1 MSRIRSTVTAVDR
14 RSFLAAAGAVGL
26 STGIGL
32 AVGTSGGS
40 GSASAAPAPAVPG
53 ARTPAATTPTTT
65 PGPTAPTGPSAGRT
79 TLHSLAA
86 PRDPSAT
93 FRRLGDGPGW
103 RRVVREQFA
112 SAKSGREDRRTV
124 LSSFVQLTDLHVTDV
139 QHPVRTEYVR
149 SQSPGAWRPH
159 EALSVA
165 GAVSLVEQIN
175 ALGTGPATGAPLA
188 FAMTTGDNTDN
199 NSLCELDWY
208 LTLMSGGLVTPNSG
222 DREAYEGVQNSGLR
236 MYWHPEDG
244 APDSDKRLGYP
255 RIDGFLEAALRPVR
269 SPGLTLPWYSTAGN
283 HDGLTSG
290 AYADRTGFLAEF
302 AVGDRK
308 LFDIPDPDAAT
319 LLARISQGETADGG
333 ALISLLRREKRRM
346 RTITADPRRAPFT
359 PLQYLSAHLNPA
371 NTGAGPVGHGY
382 TRDNLAGAS
391 LDYTFSMGE
400 NVTGISLDT
409 TDHGGHFTGSLG
421 TSQLDLLE
429 RTLKEHRDGYVV
441 LFTHHNSWTMGNK
454 RPDPAKPGE
463 ARHDGDEVVA
473 LLRRHRSAVAWIN
486 GHSHRNVVLP
496 HGSFWEISTASH
508 IEFPQLARVIEI
520 ADNKDGTLSLFTTLI
535 ESAAPRE
542 TDFTDLSQQG
552 LASLYRELALNAP
565 GSRQDLAGLKDARN
579 TELLLRR

>member
-1 MSRIRSTVTAVDR
+1 MSRIRSAVTAVDR
-14 RSFLAAAGAVGL
+14 RSFLAVAGAVGL
-26 STGIGL
+26 SAGIGA
-32 AVGTSGGS
+32 AVGANGGS
-40 GSASAAPAPAVPG
+40 GSASAAPAPTAP
-53 ARTPAATTPTTT
+53 RTTGPSTPTPT
-65 PGPTAPTGPSAGRT
+65 PTPTPTGPSADRT

-86 PRDPSAT
+86 PRGGGAA
-93 FRRLGDGPGW
+93 FRRIGDGPGW

-112 SAKSGREDRRTV
+112 SAKSGRESRRTV

-149 SQSPGAWRPH
+149 SQSAGSWRPH
-159 EALSVA
+159 EALSVP
-165 GAVSLVEQIN
+165 GAVSLIEQVN
-175 ALGTGPATGAPLA
+175 ALGTGPATGAPLT

-222 DREAYEGVQNSGLR
+222 DPEAYEGMQNSGLR
-236 MYWHPEDG
+236 MYWHPED
-244 APDSDKRLGYP
+244 ATPDADKRLGYP
-255 RIDGFLEAALRPVR
+255 RIEGFLEAALRPVR
-269 SPGLTLPWYSTAGN
+269 SPGLALPWYSTVGN
-283 HDGLTSG
+283 HDSLASG

-302 AVGDRK
+302 AVGGAK
-308 LFDIPDPDAAT
+308 LYDLPDQDAAA
-319 LLARISQGETADGG
+319 LLAQISQGDTANGG
-333 ALISLLRREKRRM
+333 PLISLLRREKRRM
-346 RTITADPRRAPFT
+346 RTITPDPRRAPFT
-359 PLQYLSAHLNPA
+359 PLQYLTAHLDSAH
-371 NTGAGPVGHGY
+371 TGAGPVGHGY
-382 TRDNLAGAS
+382 TRANLASAS

-400 NVTGISLDT
+400 NVTGVSLDT
-409 TDHGGHFTGSLG
+409 TDHGGHFTGSVG
-421 TSQLDLLE
+421 TGQLDWLE
-429 RTLKEHRDGYVV
+429 RILKEHRDGYVV

-454 RPDPAKPGE
+454 RPDPARPGE
-463 ARHDGDEVVA
+463 ARHDGNELVA

-508 IEFPQLARVIEI
+508 IDFPQQARVIEI

-542 TDFTDLSQQG
+542 TDFTDLSQSG

-565 GSRQDLAGLKDARN
+565 GSRQDLAGLSDARN

>member
-1 MSRIRSTVTAVDR
+1 MSRIRSAVTAVDR

-26 STGIGL
+26 SAGIGV
-32 AVGTSGGS
+32 AVGSGGGP
-40 GSASAAPAPAVPG
+40 GSASAAPAPTAPG
-53 ARTPAATTPTTT
+53 PATTATPTPT
-65 PGPTAPTGPSAGRT
+65 PTPTGPSAGLT
-79 TLHSLAA
+79 TLESLAT
-86 PRDPSAT
+86 PRAGNAA

-149 SQSPGAWRPH
+149 SESSGAWRPH

-165 GAVSLVEQIN
+165 GGVSLIERIN

-222 DREAYEGVQNSGLR
+222 DPQAYEGVQNSGMR

-244 APDSDKRLGYP
+244 APDADKRLGYP
-255 RIDGFLEAALRPVR
+255 RIEGFLEAALRPVR
-269 SPGLTLPWYSTAGN
+269 SPGLTLPWYSTVGN
-283 HDGLTSG
+283 HDSLASG
-290 AYADRTGFLAEF
+290 AYSDRTGFLAEF
-302 AVGDRK
+302 AVGTRK
-308 LFDIPDPDAAT
+308 LYDIPDPDAVA
-319 LLARISQGETADGG
+319 LLARISGGETADGG

-346 RTITADPRRAPFT
+346 RTVTADPRRAPFT
-359 PLQYLSAHLNPA
+359 PLQYLTAHLDSAH
-371 NTGAGPVGHGY
+371 TGAGPVGHGY
-382 TRDNLAGAS
+382 TKDNLAQAT
-391 LDYTFSMGE
+391 LDYTFPMGE
-400 NVTGISLDT
+400 NVTGVSLDT
-409 TDHGGHFTGSLG
+409 TDHGGHFTGSVG
-421 TSQLDLLE
+421 TGQLRWLE
-429 RTLKEHRDGYVV
+429 RILKEHRDGYVV

-454 RPDPAKPGE
+454 RPDPARPGE
-463 ARHDGDEVVA
+463 ARHDGNEVVA
-473 LLRRHRSAVAWIN
+473 LLRKHRSAVAWIN

-508 IEFPQLARVIEI
+508 IDFPQLARVVEI

-542 TDFTDLSQQG
+542 TDFTDLSQSG

-579 TELLLRR
+579 TELLLRRR

>member
-1 MSRIRSTVTAVDR
+1 MSRIRSAVTAVDR

-26 STGIGL
+26 SAGIGV
-32 AVGTSGGS
+32 AVGSGGGP
-40 GSASAAPAPAVPG
+40 GSASAAPAPTASGP
-53 ARTPAATTPTTT
+53 ATTTAPTPT
-65 PGPTAPTGPSAGRT
+65 PTPTGPSAGLT
-79 TLHSLAA
+79 TLESLAT
-86 PRDPSAT
+86 PRAGNAT

-149 SQSPGAWRPH
+149 SESSGAWRPH

-165 GAVSLVEQIN
+165 GGVSLIERIN

-222 DREAYEGVQNSGLR
+222 DPQAYEGVQNSGMR

-244 APDSDKRLGYP
+244 APDADKRLGYP
-255 RIDGFLEAALRPVR
+255 RIEGFLEAALRPVR
-269 SPGLTLPWYSTAGN
+269 SPGLALPWYSTVGN
-283 HDGLTSG
+283 HDSLASG
-290 AYADRTGFLAEF
+290 AYSDRTGFLAEF
-302 AVGDRK
+302 AVGTRK
-308 LFDIPDPDAAT
+308 LYDIPDPDALA
-319 LLARISQGETADGG
+319 LLARISGGETADGG

-346 RTITADPRRAPFT
+346 RTVTADPRRAPFT
-359 PLQYLSAHLNPA
+359 PLQYLTAHLDSAH
-371 NTGAGPVGHGY
+371 TGAGPVGHGY
-382 TRDNLAGAS
+382 TKDNLAQAT
-391 LDYTFSMGE
+391 LDYTFPMGE
-400 NVTGISLDT
+400 NVTGVSLDT
-409 TDHGGHFTGSLG
+409 TDHGGHFTGSVG
-421 TSQLDLLE
+421 TGQLRWLE
-429 RTLKEHRDGYVV
+429 RILKEHRDGYVV

-454 RPDPAKPGE
+454 RPDPARPGE
-463 ARHDGDEVVA
+463 ARHDGNEVVA
-473 LLRRHRSAVAWIN
+473 LLRKHRSAVAWIN

-508 IEFPQLARVIEI
+508 IDFPQLARVVEI

-542 TDFTDLSQQG
+542 TDFTDLSQSG

>member
-1 MSRIRSTVTAVDR
+1 MSRIRSAVTAVDR
-14 RSFLAAAGAVGL
+14 RSFLAVAGAVGL
-26 STGIGL
+26 SAGIGA
-32 AVGTSGGS
+32 AVGTAGGS
-40 GSASAAPAPAVPG
+40 GSASAAPAPTAPG
-53 ARTPAATTPTTT
+53 TAGPTTPAATPTPT
-65 PGPTAPTGPSAGRT
+65 PTGPSADRT
-79 TLHSLAA
+79 TLHSLAS
-86 PRDPSAT
+86 PRDRSAT
-93 FRRLGDGPGW
+93 FRRIGDGPGW

-149 SQSPGAWRPH
+149 SESPGAWRPH
-159 EALSVA
+159 EALSVP
-165 GAVSLVEQIN
+165 GAVSLIEQVN

-222 DREAYEGVQNSGLR
+222 DPQAYEGVQNSGLR
-236 MYWHPEDG
+236 MYWHPEDS

-269 SPGLTLPWYSTAGN
+269 SPGLALPWYSTVGN
-283 HDGLTSG
+283 HDSLASG

-302 AVGDRK
+302 AVGTRK
-308 LFDIPDPDAAT
+308 LYDLPDPDAAI
-319 LLARISQGETADGG
+319 LLAQISQGDTADGG
-333 ALISLLRREKRRM
+333 PLISLLRREKRRM

-359 PLQYLSAHLNPA
+359 PLQYLTAHLDSAH
-371 NTGAGPVGHGY
+371 TGAGPVGHGY
-382 TRDNLAGAS
+382 TKANLASAT

-400 NVTGISLDT
+400 NVTGVSLDT
-409 TDHGGHFTGSLG
+409 TDHGGHFTGSVG
-421 TSQLDLLE
+421 TGQLDWLE
-429 RTLKEHRDGYVV
+429 RILKEHGDGYVV

-454 RPDPAKPGE
+454 RPDPARPGE
-463 ARHDGDEVVA
+463 ARHNGDEVVA

-508 IEFPQLARVIEI
+508 IDFPQQARVIEI

-542 TDFTDLSQQG
+542 TDFTDLSQSG

-565 GSRQDLAGLKDARN
+565 GSRQDLAGLSDARN

>member
-1 MSRIRSTVTAVDR
+1 MSRIRSAVTAVDR

-26 STGIGL
+26 SAGIGV
-32 AVGTSGGS
+32 AVGSGGGP
-40 GSASAAPAPAVPG
+40 GSASAAPAPTAPG
-53 ARTPAATTPTTT
+53 PATTAAPTPT
-65 PGPTAPTGPSAGRT
+65 PTPTGPSAGLT
-79 TLHSLAA
+79 TLESLAT
-86 PRDPSAT
+86 PRAGNAT

-149 SQSPGAWRPH
+149 SESSGAWRPH

-165 GAVSLVEQIN
+165 GGVSLIERIN

-222 DREAYEGVQNSGLR
+222 DPLAYEGVQNSGTR

-244 APDSDKRLGYP
+244 APDADKRLGYP
-255 RIDGFLEAALRPVR
+255 RIEGFLEAALRPVR
-269 SPGLTLPWYSTAGN
+269 SPGLALPWYSTVGN
-283 HDGLTSG
+283 HDSLASG
-290 AYADRTGFLAEF
+290 AYSDRTGFLAEF
-302 AVGDRK
+302 AVGTRK
-308 LFDIPDPDAAT
+308 LYDIPDPDAVA
-319 LLARISQGETADGG
+319 LLARISGGETADGG

-346 RTITADPRRAPFT
+346 RTVTADPRRAPFT
-359 PLQYLSAHLNPA
+359 PSQYLTAHLDSAH
-371 NTGAGPVGHGY
+371 TGAGPVGHGY
-382 TRDNLAGAS
+382 TKDNLAQAT
-391 LDYTFSMGE
+391 LDYTFPMGE
-400 NVTGISLDT
+400 NVTGVSLDT
-409 TDHGGHFTGSLG
+409 TDHGGHFTGSVG
-421 TSQLDLLE
+421 TGQLRWLE
-429 RTLKEHRDGYVV
+429 RILKEHRDGYVV

-454 RPDPAKPGE
+454 RPDPARPGE
-463 ARHDGDEVVA
+463 ARHDGNEVVA
-473 LLRRHRSAVAWIN
+473 LLREHRSAVAWIN

-508 IEFPQLARVIEI
+508 IDFPQLARVVEI

-542 TDFTDLSQQG
+542 TDFTDLSQSG

-579 TELLLRR
+579 TELLLRRR

>member
-1 MSRIRSTVTAVDR
+1 MSRIRSAVTAVDR

-26 STGIGL
+26 SAGIGV
-32 AVGTSGGS
+32 AVGSGGGS
-40 GSASAAPAPAVPG
+40 GSASAAPAPTAP
-53 ARTPAATTPTTT
+53 TTPTT
-65 PGPTAPTGPSAGRT
+65 GPTPTPSPTPTGPSAGLT
-79 TLHSLAA
+79 TLHSLAT
-86 PRDPSAT
+86 PRAGSGT
-93 FRRLGDGPGW
+93 FKRLGDGPGW

-149 SQSPGAWRPH
+149 SESSGAWRPH

-165 GAVSLVEQIN
+165 GGVSLIEQIN

-208 LTLMSGGLVTPNSG
+208 LTLMSGGLVAPNSG
-222 DREAYEGVQNSGLR
+222 DPQAYEGVQNSGLR

-244 APDSDKRLGYP
+244 APDADKRVGYP
-255 RIDGFLEAALRPVR
+255 RIEGFLEAALRPVR
-269 SPGLTLPWYSTAGN
+269 SPGLALPWYSTVGN
-283 HDGLTSG
+283 HDSLASG

-302 AVGDRK
+302 AVGTRK
-308 LFDIPDPDAAT
+308 LYDIPDPDAVA
-319 LLARISQGETADGG
+319 LLARISGGETADGG

-346 RTITADPRRAPFT
+346 RTVTADPRRAPFT
-359 PLQYLSAHLNPA
+359 PLQYLTAHLDSAH
-371 NTGAGPVGHGY
+371 TGAGPVGHGY
-382 TRDNLAGAS
+382 TKDNLADAS

-400 NVTGISLDT
+400 NVIGVSLDT
-409 TDHGGHFTGSLG
+409 TDHGGHFTGSVG
-421 TSQLDLLE
+421 TGQLRWLE
-429 RTLKEHRDGYVV
+429 RILKEHRDGYVV

-454 RPDPAKPGE
+454 RPDPARPGE
-463 ARHDGDEVVA
+463 ARHDGNEVVA
-473 LLRRHRSAVAWIN
+473 LLRKHRSAVAWIN

-508 IEFPQLARVIEI
+508 IDFPQLARVIEI

-542 TDFTDLSQQG
+542 TDFTDLSQSG

>member
-1 MSRIRSTVTAVDR
+1 MSRIRSAVTAVDR
-14 RSFLAAAGAVGL
+14 RSFLAVAGAVGL
-26 STGIGL
+26 SAGIGV
-32 AVGTSGGS
+32 AVGANGGS
-40 GSASAAPAPAVPG
+40 GTASAAPAPTAPG
-53 ARTPAATTPTTT
+53 TPAAAGPTPTPT
-65 PGPTAPTGPSAGRT
+65 PTPTGPSADRT
-79 TLHSLAA
+79 TLHSLAT
-86 PRDPSAT
+86 PRKGNTA

-149 SQSPGAWRPH
+149 SESSGAWRPH
-159 EALSVA
+159 EALSVV
-165 GAVSLVEQIN
+165 GSVSLIERIN

-222 DREAYEGVQNSGLR
+222 DPGAYEGVQNSGVR

-244 APDSDKRLGYP
+244 APDADKGLGYP

-269 SPGLTLPWYSTAGN
+269 SPGLALPWYSTVGN
-283 HDGLTSG
+283 HDSLASG

-302 AVGDRK
+302 AVGSRK
-308 LFDIPDPDAAT
+308 LYDIPNQDAAV
-319 LLARISQGETADGG
+319 LLERISRGETAHGG
-333 ALISLLRREKRRM
+333 ALIALLRHEKRRM

-359 PLQYLSAHLNPA
+359 PLQYLTAHLDSAH
-371 NTGAGPVGHGY
+371 TGAGPVGHGY
-382 TRDNLAGAS
+382 TRDNLAEAS
-391 LDYTFSMGE
+391 LDYSFSMGE
-400 NVTGISLDT
+400 NVTGVSLDT
-409 TDHGGHFTGSLG
+409 TDHGGHFTGSVG
-421 TSQLDLLE
+421 TGQLRWLE
-429 RTLKEHRDGYVV
+429 RVLKENRDGYVV

-454 RPDPAKPGE
+454 QPDPARPGE
-463 ARHDGDEVVA
+463 DRHDGDEVVA
-473 LLRRHRSAVAWIN
+473 LLRRHRCAVAWIN

-508 IEFPQLARVIEI
+508 IDFPQLARVIEI

-542 TDFTDLSQQG
+542 TDFTDLSQSG

-565 GSRQDLAGLKDARN
+565 GSRQDLAGLEDARN

>member
-1 MSRIRSTVTAVDR
+1 MSRIRSAVTAVDR

-26 STGIGL
+26 SAGIGV
-32 AVGTSGGS
+32 AVGSGGGP
-40 GSASAAPAPAVPG
+40 GSASAAPAPTAPG
-53 ARTPAATTPTTT
+53 PATTATPTPT
-65 PGPTAPTGPSAGRT
+65 PTPTGPSAGLT
-79 TLHSLAA
+79 TLESLAT
-86 PRDPSAT
+86 PRAGNAT

-149 SQSPGAWRPH
+149 SESSGAWRPH

-165 GAVSLVEQIN
+165 GGVSLIERIN
-175 ALGTGPATGAPLA
+175 ALGTGPATGAPLT

-222 DREAYEGVQNSGLR
+222 DPQAYEGVQNSGMR

-244 APDSDKRLGYP
+244 APDADKRLGYP
-255 RIDGFLEAALRPVR
+255 RIEGFLEAALRPVR
-269 SPGLTLPWYSTAGN
+269 SPGLTLPWYSTVGN
-283 HDGLTSG
+283 HDSLASG
-290 AYADRTGFLAEF
+290 AYSDRTGFLAEF
-302 AVGDRK
+302 AVGTRK
-308 LFDIPDPDAAT
+308 LYDIPDPDAVA
-319 LLARISQGETADGG
+319 LLARISGGETADGG

-346 RTITADPRRAPFT
+346 RTVTADPRRAPFT
-359 PLQYLSAHLNPA
+359 PLQYLTAHLDSAH
-371 NTGAGPVGHGY
+371 TGAGPVGHGY
-382 TRDNLAGAS
+382 TKDNLAQAT
-391 LDYTFSMGE
+391 LDYTFPMGE
-400 NVTGISLDT
+400 NVTGVSLDT
-409 TDHGGHFTGSLG
+409 TDHGGHFTGSVG
-421 TSQLDLLE
+421 TGQLRWLE
-429 RTLKEHRDGYVV
+429 RILKEHRDGYVV

-454 RPDPAKPGE
+454 RPDPARPGE
-463 ARHDGDEVVA
+463 ARHDGNEVVA
-473 LLRRHRSAVAWIN
+473 LLRKHRSAVAWIN

-508 IEFPQLARVIEI
+508 IDFPQLARVVEI

-542 TDFTDLSQQG
+542 TDFTDLSQSG

>member
-1 MSRIRSTVTAVDR
+1 MSRIRSAVTAVDR

-26 STGIGL
+26 SAGIGV
-32 AVGTSGGS
+32 AAGSGGGS
-40 GSASAAPAPAVPG
+40 GSASAAPAPTAP
-53 ARTPAATTPTTT
+53 TPTST
-65 PGPTAPTGPSAGRT
+65 PTPTPTPTGPSAGLT
-79 TLHSLAA
+79 TLHSLAT
-86 PRDPSAT
+86 PRAGSAT

-103 RRVVREQFA
+103 RRVVRQQFA

-149 SQSPGAWRPH
+149 SESSGAWRPH

-165 GAVSLVEQIN
+165 GGVSLIERIN

-222 DREAYEGVQNSGLR
+222 DPQAYEGVQNSGSR

-244 APDSDKRLGYP
+244 APDADKRLGYP
-255 RIDGFLEAALRPVR
+255 RIEGFLEAALRPVR
-269 SPGLTLPWYSTAGN
+269 SPGLALPWYSTVGN
-283 HDGLTSG
+283 HDSLASG

-302 AVGDRK
+302 AVGNRK
-308 LFDIPDPDAAT
+308 LYDIPDPDAVA
-319 LLARISQGETADGG
+319 LLARISGGETADGG

-346 RTITADPRRAPFT
+346 RTVTADPRRAPFT
-359 PLQYLSAHLNPA
+359 PLQYLTAHLDSAH
-371 NTGAGPVGHGY
+371 TGAGPVGHGY
-382 TRDNLAGAS
+382 TKANLAEAT

-400 NVTGISLDT
+400 NVIGVSLDT
-409 TDHGGHFTGSLG
+409 TDHGGHFTGSVG
-421 TSQLDLLE
+421 TGQLRWLE
-429 RTLKEHRDGYVV
+429 RILKEHRDGYVV

-454 RPDPAKPGE
+454 RPDPARPGE
-463 ARHDGDEVVA
+463 ARHDGNEVVA
-473 LLRRHRSAVAWIN
+473 LLREHRSAVAWIN

-508 IEFPQLARVIEI
+508 IDFPQLARVVEI

-542 TDFTDLSQQG
+542 TDFTDLSQSG

-579 TELLLRR
+579 TELLLRRR

>member
-1 MSRIRSTVTAVDR
+1 MSRIRSAVTAVDR
-14 RSFLAAAGAVGL
+14 RSFLAVAGAVGL
-26 STGIGL
+26 SAGIGA
-32 AVGTSGGS
+32 AVGATGGS
-40 GSASAAPAPAVPG
+40 GSASAAPAPTGPG
-53 ARTPAATTPTTT
+53 TTGPATPTAT
-65 PGPTAPTGPSAGRT
+65 PTPTPTGPSADRT

-86 PRDPSAT
+86 PRDRSAA
-93 FRRLGDGPGW
+93 FRRIGDGPGW

-112 SAKSGREDRRTV
+112 SAKSGREDRRKV

-149 SQSPGAWRPH
+149 SESPGAWRPH

-165 GAVSLVEQIN
+165 GAVSLIEQVN

-222 DREAYEGVQNSGLR
+222 DPGAYEGVQNSGLR

-269 SPGLTLPWYSTAGN
+269 SPGLALPWYSTVGN
-283 HDGLTSG
+283 HDSLASG

-302 AVGDRK
+302 AVGTRK
-308 LFDIPDPDAAT
+308 LYDLPDQDAAA
-319 LLARISQGETADGG
+319 LLAQISQGDTANGG
-333 ALISLLRREKRRM
+333 PLISLLRREKRRM

-359 PLQYLSAHLNPA
+359 PLQYLTAHLDSAH
-371 NTGAGPVGHGY
+371 TGAGPVGHGY
-382 TRDNLAGAS
+382 TKANLASAS
-391 LDYTFSMGE
+391 LDYTFSMGA
-400 NVTGISLDT
+400 NVTGVSLDT
-409 TDHGGHFTGSLG
+409 TDHGGHFTGSVG
-421 TSQLDLLE
+421 TGQLNWLE
-429 RTLKEHRDGYVV
+429 GILKEHSDGYVV
-441 LFTHHNSWTMGNK
+441 LFTHHNSWTMGNR
-454 RPDPAKPGE
+454 RPDPARPGE
-463 ARHDGDEVVA
+463 ARHGGDEVVA

-508 IEFPQLARVIEI
+508 IDFPQQARVVEI
-520 ADNKDGTLSLFTTLI
+520 ADNRDGTLSLFTTLI

-542 TDFTDLSQQG
+542 TDFTDLSQSG
-552 LASLYRELALNAP
+552 LASLYRELALNAQ
-565 GSRQDLAGLKDARN
+565 GSRQDLAGLSDARN

>member
-26 STGIGL
+26 SAGIGV
-32 AVGTSGGS
+32 AVGSGGGS
-40 GSASAAPAPAVPG
+40 GSASAAPAPTAP
-53 ARTPAATTPTTT
+53 TPKTTPTTT
-65 PGPTAPTGPSAGRT
+65 PTPTPTPTPTGPSAGLT
-79 TLHSLAA
+79 TLHSLAT
-86 PRDPSAT
+86 PREGSAT

-149 SQSPGAWRPH
+149 SESSGAWRPH

-165 GAVSLVEQIN
+165 GGVSLIERIN

-222 DREAYEGVQNSGLR
+222 DPQAYEGVQNSGLR

-244 APDSDKRLGYP
+244 APDADKRLGYP
-255 RIDGFLEAALRPVR
+255 RIEGFLEAALRPVR
-269 SPGLTLPWYSTAGN
+269 SPGLALPWYSTVGN
-283 HDGLTSG
+283 HDSLASG

-302 AVGDRK
+302 AVGARK
-308 LFDIPDPDAAT
+308 LYDIPDPDAVA
-319 LLARISQGETADGG
+319 LLARISGGDTADGS
-333 ALISLLRREKRRM
+333 ALISLLRREKRHM
-346 RTITADPRRAPFT
+346 RTVTADPRRAPFT
-359 PLQYLSAHLNPA
+359 PSQYLTAHLDSAH
-371 NTGAGPVGHGY
+371 TGAGPVGHGY
-382 TRDNLAGAS
+382 TKANLAEAT
-391 LDYTFSMGE
+391 LDYTFPMGE
-400 NVTGISLDT
+400 NVTGVSLDT
-409 TDHGGHFTGSLG
+409 TDHGGHFTGSVG
-421 TSQLDLLE
+421 TGQLRWLE
-429 RTLKEHRDGYVV
+429 RILKEHRDGYVV

-454 RPDPAKPGE
+454 RPDPARPGE
-463 ARHDGDEVVA
+463 ARHDGNEVVA
-473 LLRRHRSAVAWIN
+473 LLREHRSAVAWIN

-508 IEFPQLARVIEI
+508 IDFPQLARVVEI

-542 TDFTDLSQQG
+542 TDFTDLSQSG

-579 TELLLRR
+579 TELLLRRR

>member
-1 MSRIRSTVTAVDR
+1 MSRIRSAVTAVDR

-26 STGIGL
+26 SAGIGV
-32 AVGTSGGS
+32 AVGSGGGP
-40 GSASAAPAPAVPG
+40 GSASAAPAPTAPG
-53 ARTPAATTPTTT
+53 PATTAAPTPT
-65 PGPTAPTGPSAGRT
+65 PTPTGPSAGLT
-79 TLHSLAA
+79 TLESLAT
-86 PRDPSAT
+86 PRAGNAT

-149 SQSPGAWRPH
+149 SESSGAWRPH

-165 GAVSLVEQIN
+165 GGVSLIERIN

-222 DREAYEGVQNSGLR
+222 DPQAYEGVQNSGMR

-244 APDSDKRLGYP
+244 APDADKRLGYP
-255 RIDGFLEAALRPVR
+255 RIEGFLEAALRPVR
-269 SPGLTLPWYSTAGN
+269 SPGLALPWYSTVGN
-283 HDGLTSG
+283 HDSLASG
-290 AYADRTGFLAEF
+290 AYSDRTGFLAEF
-302 AVGDRK
+302 AVGTRK
-308 LFDIPDPDAAT
+308 LYDIPDPDAVA
-319 LLARISQGETADGG
+319 LLARISGGETADGG

-346 RTITADPRRAPFT
+346 RTVTADPRRAPFT
-359 PLQYLSAHLNPA
+359 PLQYLTAHLDSAH
-371 NTGAGPVGHGY
+371 TGAGPVGHGY
-382 TRDNLAGAS
+382 TKDNLDQAT
-391 LDYTFSMGE
+391 LDYTFPMGE
-400 NVTGISLDT
+400 NVTGVSLDT
-409 TDHGGHFTGSLG
+409 TDHGGHFTGSVG
-421 TSQLDLLE
+421 TGQLRWLE
-429 RTLKEHRDGYVV
+429 RILKENRDGYVV

-454 RPDPAKPGE
+454 RPDPARPGE
-463 ARHDGDEVVA
+463 ARHDGNEVVA
-473 LLRRHRSAVAWIN
+473 LLRKHRSAVAWIN

-508 IEFPQLARVIEI
+508 IDFPQLARVVEI

-542 TDFTDLSQQG
+542 TDFTDLSQSG

>member
-1 MSRIRSTVTAVDR
+1 MSRIRSAVTAVDR

-26 STGIGL
+26 SAGIGV
-32 AVGTSGGS
+32 AVGSGGGP
-40 GSASAAPAPAVPG
+40 GSASAAPAPTAPG
-53 ARTPAATTPTTT
+53 PATTATPTPT
-65 PGPTAPTGPSAGRT
+65 PTPTGPSAGLT
-79 TLHSLAA
+79 TLESLAT
-86 PRDPSAT
+86 PRAGNAA

-149 SQSPGAWRPH
+149 SESSGAWRPH

-165 GAVSLVEQIN
+165 GGVSLIERIN

-222 DREAYEGVQNSGLR
+222 DPQAYEGVQNSGMR

-244 APDSDKRLGYP
+244 APDADKRLGYP
-255 RIDGFLEAALRPVR
+255 RIEGFLEAALRPVR
-269 SPGLTLPWYSTAGN
+269 SPGLTLPWYSTVGN
-283 HDGLTSG
+283 HDSLASG
-290 AYADRTGFLAEF
+290 AYSDRTGFLAEF
-302 AVGDRK
+302 AVGTRK
-308 LFDIPDPDAAT
+308 LYDIPDPDAVA
-319 LLARISQGETADGG
+319 LLARISGGETADGG

-346 RTITADPRRAPFT
+346 RTVTADPRRAPFT
-359 PLQYLSAHLNPA
+359 PLQYLTAHLDSAH
-371 NTGAGPVGHGY
+371 TGAGPVGHGY
-382 TRDNLAGAS
+382 TKDNLAQAT
-391 LDYTFSMGE
+391 LDYTFPMGE
-400 NVTGISLDT
+400 NVTGVSLDT
-409 TDHGGHFTGSLG
+409 TDHGGHFTGSVG
-421 TSQLDLLE
+421 TGQLRWLE
-429 RTLKEHRDGYVV
+429 RILKEHRDGYVV

-454 RPDPAKPGE
+454 RPDPARPGE
-463 ARHDGDEVVA
+463 ARHDGNEVVA
-473 LLRRHRSAVAWIN
+473 LLRKHRSAVAWIN

-508 IEFPQLARVIEI
+508 IDFPQLARVVEI

-542 TDFTDLSQQG
+542 TDFTDLSQSG

>member
-1 MSRIRSTVTAVDR
+1 MSRIRSAVTAVDR

-26 STGIGL
+26 SAGIGV
-32 AVGTSGGS
+32 AVGSGGGP
-40 GSASAAPAPAVPG
+40 GSASAAPAPTAPG
-53 ARTPAATTPTTT
+53 PATTATPTPT
-65 PGPTAPTGPSAGRT
+65 PTPTGPSAGLT
-79 TLHSLAA
+79 TLESLAT
-86 PRDPSAT
+86 PRAGNAT

-149 SQSPGAWRPH
+149 SESSGAWRPH

-165 GAVSLVEQIN
+165 GGVSLIERIN
-175 ALGTGPATGAPLA
+175 ALGTGPATGAPLT

-222 DREAYEGVQNSGLR
+222 DPQAYEGVQNSGMR

-244 APDSDKRLGYP
+244 ATDADKRLGYP
-255 RIDGFLEAALRPVR
+255 RIEGFLEAALRPVR
-269 SPGLTLPWYSTAGN
+269 SPGLALPWYSTVGN
-283 HDGLTSG
+283 HDSLASG
-290 AYADRTGFLAEF
+290 AYSDRTGFLAEF
-302 AVGDRK
+302 AVGTRK
-308 LFDIPDPDAAT
+308 LYDVPDPDAVA
-319 LLARISQGETADGG
+319 LLARISGGETADGG

-346 RTITADPRRAPFT
+346 RTVTADPRRAPFT
-359 PLQYLSAHLNPA
+359 PLQYLTAHLDSAH
-371 NTGAGPVGHGY
+371 TGAGPVGHGY
-382 TRDNLAGAS
+382 TKDNLAQAT
-391 LDYTFSMGE
+391 LDYTFPMGE
-400 NVTGISLDT
+400 NVTGVSLDT
-409 TDHGGHFTGSLG
+409 TDHGGHFTGSVG
-421 TSQLDLLE
+421 TGQLRWLE
-429 RTLKEHRDGYVV
+429 RILKEHRDGYVV

-454 RPDPAKPGE
+454 RPDPARPGE
-463 ARHDGDEVVA
+463 ARHDGNEVVA
-473 LLRRHRSAVAWIN
+473 LLRKHRSAVAWIN

-508 IEFPQLARVIEI
+508 IDFPQLARVVEI

-535 ESAAPRE
+535 ESGAPHE
-542 TDFTDLSQQG
+542 TDFTDLSQSG

>member
-1 MSRIRSTVTAVDR
+1 MSRIRSAVTAVDR

-26 STGIGL
+26 SAGIGV
-32 AVGTSGGS
+32 AVGSGGGP
-40 GSASAAPAPAVPG
+40 GSASAAPAPTAPG
-53 ARTPAATTPTTT
+53 PATTAAPT
-65 PGPTAPTGPSAGRT
+65 PTSTPTGPSAGLT
-79 TLHSLAA
+79 TLESLAT
-86 PRDPSAT
+86 PRAGNAA

-149 SQSPGAWRPH
+149 SESSGAWRPH

-165 GAVSLVEQIN
+165 GGVSLIERIN

-222 DREAYEGVQNSGLR
+222 DPQAYEGVQNSGTR

-244 APDSDKRLGYP
+244 APDADKRLGYP
-255 RIDGFLEAALRPVR
+255 RIEGFLEAALRPVR
-269 SPGLTLPWYSTAGN
+269 SPGLALPWYSTVGN
-283 HDGLTSG
+283 HDSLASG
-290 AYADRTGFLAEF
+290 AYSDRTGFLAEF
-302 AVGDRK
+302 AVGTRK
-308 LFDIPDPDAAT
+308 LYDIPDPDAVA
-319 LLARISQGETADGG
+319 LLARISGGETADGG

-346 RTITADPRRAPFT
+346 RTVTADPRRAPFT
-359 PLQYLSAHLNPA
+359 PSQYLTAHLDSAH
-371 NTGAGPVGHGY
+371 TGAGPVGHGY
-382 TRDNLAGAS
+382 TKDNLAQAT
-391 LDYTFSMGE
+391 LDYTFPMGE
-400 NVTGISLDT
+400 NVTGVSLDT
-409 TDHGGHFTGSLG
+409 TDHGGHFTGSVG
-421 TSQLDLLE
+421 TGQLRWLE
-429 RTLKEHRDGYVV
+429 RILKEHRDGYVV

-454 RPDPAKPGE
+454 RPDPARPGE
-463 ARHDGDEVVA
+463 ARHDGNEVVA
-473 LLRRHRSAVAWIN
+473 LLREHRSAVAWIN

-508 IEFPQLARVIEI
+508 IDFPQLARVVEI

-542 TDFTDLSQQG
+542 TDFTDLSQSG

>member
-1 MSRIRSTVTAVDR
+1 MSRIRSAVTAVDR

-26 STGIGL
+26 SAGIGV
-32 AVGTSGGS
+32 AVGSGGGP
-40 GSASAAPAPAVPG
+40 GSASAAPAPTAPG
-53 ARTPAATTPTTT
+53 PATTATPTPT
-65 PGPTAPTGPSAGRT
+65 PTPTGPSAGLT
-79 TLHSLAA
+79 TLESLAT
-86 PRDPSAT
+86 PRTGNAT

-149 SQSPGAWRPH
+149 SESSGAWRPH

-165 GAVSLVEQIN
+165 GGVSLIERIN
-175 ALGTGPATGAPLA
+175 ALGTGPATGAPLT

-222 DREAYEGVQNSGLR
+222 DPQAYEGVQNSGMR

-244 APDSDKRLGYP
+244 APDADKRLGYP
-255 RIDGFLEAALRPVR
+255 RIEGFLEAALRPVR
-269 SPGLTLPWYSTAGN
+269 SPGLTLPWYSTVGN
-283 HDGLTSG
+283 HDSLASG
-290 AYADRTGFLAEF
+290 AYSDRTGFLAEF
-302 AVGDRK
+302 AVGTRK
-308 LFDIPDPDAAT
+308 LYDIPDPDAVA
-319 LLARISQGETADGG
+319 LLARISGGETADGG

-346 RTITADPRRAPFT
+346 RTVTADPRRAPFT
-359 PLQYLSAHLNPA
+359 PLQYLTAHLDSAH
-371 NTGAGPVGHGY
+371 TGAGPVGHGY
-382 TRDNLAGAS
+382 TKDNLAQAT
-391 LDYTFSMGE
+391 LDYTFPMGE
-400 NVTGISLDT
+400 NVTGVSLDT
-409 TDHGGHFTGSLG
+409 TDHGGHFTGSVG
-421 TSQLDLLE
+421 TGQLRWLE
-429 RTLKEHRDGYVV
+429 RILKEHRDGYVV

-454 RPDPAKPGE
+454 RPDPARPGE
-463 ARHDGDEVVA
+463 ARHDGNEVVA
-473 LLRRHRSAVAWIN
+473 LLRKHRSAVAWIN

-508 IEFPQLARVIEI
+508 IDFPQLARVVEI

-542 TDFTDLSQQG
+542 TDFTDLSQSG

>member
-1 MSRIRSTVTAVDR
+1 MSRIRSAVTAVDR

-26 STGIGL
+26 SAGIGA
-32 AVGTSGGS
+32 AVGSGGGP
-40 GSASAAPAPAVPG
+40 GSASAAPAPTASGP
-53 ARTPAATTPTTT
+53 ATTAAPTPT
-65 PGPTAPTGPSAGRT
+65 PTPTGPSAGLT
-79 TLHSLAA
+79 TLESLAT
-86 PRDPSAT
+86 PRAGNAT

-149 SQSPGAWRPH
+149 SESSGAWRPH

-165 GAVSLVEQIN
+165 GGVSLIERIN

-222 DREAYEGVQNSGLR
+222 DPQAYEGVQNSGMR

-244 APDSDKRLGYP
+244 APDADKRLGYP
-255 RIDGFLEAALRPVR
+255 RIEGFLEAALRPVR
-269 SPGLTLPWYSTAGN
+269 SPGLALPWYSTVGN
-283 HDGLTSG
+283 HDSLASG
-290 AYADRTGFLAEF
+290 AYSDRTGFLAEF
-302 AVGDRK
+302 AVGTRK
-308 LFDIPDPDAAT
+308 LYDIPDPDAVA
-319 LLARISQGETADGG
+319 LLARISGGETADGG

-346 RTITADPRRAPFT
+346 RTVTADPRRAPFT
-359 PLQYLSAHLNPA
+359 PLQYLTAHLDSAH
-371 NTGAGPVGHGY
+371 TGAGPVGHGY
-382 TRDNLAGAS
+382 TKDNLAQAT
-391 LDYTFSMGE
+391 LDYTFPMGE
-400 NVTGISLDT
+400 NVTGVSLDT
-409 TDHGGHFTGSLG
+409 TDHGGHFTGSVG
-421 TSQLDLLE
+421 TGQLRWLE
-429 RTLKEHRDGYVV
+429 RILKEHRDGYVV

-454 RPDPAKPGE
+454 RPDPARPGE
-463 ARHDGDEVVA
+463 ARHDGNEVVA
-473 LLRRHRSAVAWIN
+473 LLRKHRSAVAWIN

-508 IEFPQLARVIEI
+508 IDFPQLARVVEI

-542 TDFTDLSQQG
+542 TDFTDLSQSG

-579 TELLLRR
+579 TELLLRRR

>member
-1 MSRIRSTVTAVDR
+1 MSRIRSAVTAVDR

-26 STGIGL
+26 SAGIGV
-32 AVGTSGGS
+32 AVGSGGGP
-40 GSASAAPAPAVPG
+40 GSASAAPAPTAPG
-53 ARTPAATTPTTT
+53 PATTATPTPT
-65 PGPTAPTGPSAGRT
+65 PTPTGPSAGLT
-79 TLHSLAA
+79 TLESLAT
-86 PRDPSAT
+86 PRAGNAT

-103 RRVVREQFA
+103 RRVVREHFA
-112 SAKSGREDRRTV
+112 SAKSGREHRRTV

-149 SQSPGAWRPH
+149 SESSGAWRPH

-165 GAVSLVEQIN
+165 GGVSLIERIN

-222 DREAYEGVQNSGLR
+222 DPQAYEGVQNSGMR

-244 APDSDKRLGYP
+244 APDADKRLGYP
-255 RIDGFLEAALRPVR
+255 RIEGFLEAALRPVR
-269 SPGLTLPWYSTAGN
+269 SPGLTLPWYSTVGN
-283 HDGLTSG
+283 HDSLASG
-290 AYADRTGFLAEF
+290 AYSDRTGFLAEF
-302 AVGDRK
+302 AVGTRK
-308 LFDIPDPDAAT
+308 LYDIPDPDAVA
-319 LLARISQGETADGG
+319 LLARISGGETADGG

-346 RTITADPRRAPFT
+346 RTVTADPRRAPFT
-359 PLQYLSAHLNPA
+359 PLQYLTAHLDSAH
-371 NTGAGPVGHGY
+371 TGAGPVGHGY
-382 TRDNLAGAS
+382 TKDNLAQAT
-391 LDYTFSMGE
+391 LDYTFPMGE
-400 NVTGISLDT
+400 NVTGVSLDT
-409 TDHGGHFTGSLG
+409 TDHGGHFTGSVG
-421 TSQLDLLE
+421 TGQLRWLE
-429 RTLKEHRDGYVV
+429 RILKEHRDGYVV

-454 RPDPAKPGE
+454 RPDPARPGE
-463 ARHDGDEVVA
+463 ARHDGNEVVA
-473 LLRRHRSAVAWIN
+473 LLRKHRSAVAWIN

-508 IEFPQLARVIEI
+508 IDFPQLARVVEI

-542 TDFTDLSQQG
+542 TDFTDLSQSG

>member
-1 MSRIRSTVTAVDR
+1 MSRIRSAVTAVDR

-26 STGIGL
+26 SAGIGV
-32 AVGTSGGS
+32 AVGSGGGP
-40 GSASAAPAPAVPG
+40 GSASAAPAPTASGP
-53 ARTPAATTPTTT
+53 ATTTAPTPT
-65 PGPTAPTGPSAGRT
+65 PTPTGPSAGLT
-79 TLHSLAA
+79 TLESLAT
-86 PRDPSAT
+86 PRAGNAT

-149 SQSPGAWRPH
+149 SESSGAWRPH

-165 GAVSLVEQIN
+165 GGVSLIERIN

-222 DREAYEGVQNSGLR
+222 DPQAYEGVQNSGMR

-244 APDSDKRLGYP
+244 APDADKRLGYP
-255 RIDGFLEAALRPVR
+255 RIEGFLEAALRPVR
-269 SPGLTLPWYSTAGN
+269 SPGLALPWYSTVGN
-283 HDGLTSG
+283 HDSLASG
-290 AYADRTGFLAEF
+290 AYSDRTGFLAEF
-302 AVGDRK
+302 AVGTRK
-308 LFDIPDPDAAT
+308 LYDIPDPDAVA
-319 LLARISQGETADGG
+319 LLARISGGETADGG

-346 RTITADPRRAPFT
+346 RTVTADPRRAPFT
-359 PLQYLSAHLNPA
+359 PLQYLTAHLDSAH
-371 NTGAGPVGHGY
+371 TGAGPVGHGY
-382 TRDNLAGAS
+382 TKDNLAQAT
-391 LDYTFSMGE
+391 LDYTFPMGE
-400 NVTGISLDT
+400 NVTGVSLDT
-409 TDHGGHFTGSLG
+409 TDHGGHFTGSVG
-421 TSQLDLLE
+421 TGQLRWLE
-429 RTLKEHRDGYVV
+429 RILKEHRDGYVV

-454 RPDPAKPGE
+454 RPDPARPGE
-463 ARHDGDEVVA
+463 ARHDGNEVVA
-473 LLRRHRSAVAWIN
+473 LLRKHRSAVAWIN

-508 IEFPQLARVIEI
+508 IDFPQLARVVEI

-542 TDFTDLSQQG
+542 TDFTDLSQSG

-579 TELLLRR
+579 TELLLRH

>member
-1 MSRIRSTVTAVDR
+1 MSRIRSAVTAVDR

-26 STGIGL
+26 SAGIGV
-32 AVGTSGGS
+32 AVGSGGGP
-40 GSASAAPAPAVPG
+40 GSASAAPAPTAPG
-53 ARTPAATTPTTT
+53 PATTATPTPT
-65 PGPTAPTGPSAGRT
+65 PTPTGPSAGLT
-79 TLHSLAA
+79 TLESLAT
-86 PRDPSAT
+86 PRAGNAT

-149 SQSPGAWRPH
+149 SESSGAWRPH

-165 GAVSLVEQIN
+165 GGVSLIERIN

-222 DREAYEGVQNSGLR
+222 DPQAYEGVQNSGMR

-244 APDSDKRLGYP
+244 APDADKRLGYP
-255 RIDGFLEAALRPVR
+255 RIEGFLEAALRPVR
-269 SPGLTLPWYSTAGN
+269 SPGLALPWYSTVGN
-283 HDGLTSG
+283 HDSLASG
-290 AYADRTGFLAEF
+290 AYSDRTGFLAEF
-302 AVGDRK
+302 AVGTRK
-308 LFDIPDPDAAT
+308 LYDIPDPDAVA
-319 LLARISQGETADGG
+319 LLARISGGETADGG

-346 RTITADPRRAPFT
+346 RTVTADPRRAPFT
-359 PLQYLSAHLNPA
+359 PLQYLTAHLDSAH
-371 NTGAGPVGHGY
+371 TGAGPVGHGY
-382 TRDNLAGAS
+382 TKDNLAQAT
-391 LDYTFSMGE
+391 LDYTFPMGE
-400 NVTGISLDT
+400 NVTGVSLDT
-409 TDHGGHFTGSLG
+409 TDHGGHFTGSVG
-421 TSQLDLLE
+421 TGQLRWLE
-429 RTLKEHRDGYVV
+429 RILKEHRDGYVV

-454 RPDPAKPGE
+454 RPDPARPGE
-463 ARHDGDEVVA
+463 ARHDGNEVVA
-473 LLRRHRSAVAWIN
+473 LLRKHRSAVAWIN

-508 IEFPQLARVIEI
+508 IDFPQLARVVEI

-542 TDFTDLSQQG
+542 TDFTDLSQSG

>member
-1 MSRIRSTVTAVDR
+1 MSRIRSAVTAVDR

-26 STGIGL
+26 SAGIGV
-32 AVGTSGGS
+32 AVGSGGGP
-40 GSASAAPAPAVPG
+40 GSASAAPAPTAPG
-53 ARTPAATTPTTT
+53 PATTATSTPT
-65 PGPTAPTGPSAGRT
+65 PTPTGPSAGLT
-79 TLHSLAA
+79 TLESLAT
-86 PRDPSAT
+86 PRAGNAT

-149 SQSPGAWRPH
+149 SESSGAWRPH

-165 GAVSLVEQIN
+165 GGVSLIERIN
-175 ALGTGPATGAPLA
+175 ALGTGPATGAPLT

-222 DREAYEGVQNSGLR
+222 DPQAYEGVQNSGMR

-244 APDSDKRLGYP
+244 APDADKRLGYP
-255 RIDGFLEAALRPVR
+255 RIEGFLEAALRPVR
-269 SPGLTLPWYSTAGN
+269 SPGLTLPWYSTVGN
-283 HDGLTSG
+283 HDSLASG
-290 AYADRTGFLAEF
+290 AYSDRTGFLAEF
-302 AVGDRK
+302 AVGTRK
-308 LFDIPDPDAAT
+308 LYDIPDPDAVA
-319 LLARISQGETADGG
+319 LLARISGGETADGG

-346 RTITADPRRAPFT
+346 RTVTADPRRAPFT
-359 PLQYLSAHLNPA
+359 PLQYLTAHLDSAH
-371 NTGAGPVGHGY
+371 TGAGPVGHGY
-382 TRDNLAGAS
+382 TKDNLTQAT
-391 LDYTFSMGE
+391 LDYTFPMGE
-400 NVTGISLDT
+400 NVTGVSLDT
-409 TDHGGHFTGSLG
+409 TDHGGHFTGSVG
-421 TSQLDLLE
+421 TGQLRWLE
-429 RTLKEHRDGYVV
+429 RILKEHRDGYVV

-454 RPDPAKPGE
+454 RPDPARPGE
-463 ARHDGDEVVA
+463 ARHDGNEVVA
-473 LLRRHRSAVAWIN
+473 LLRKHRSAVAWIN

-508 IEFPQLARVIEI
+508 IDFPQLARVVEI

-542 TDFTDLSQQG
+542 TDFTDLSQSG

-579 TELLLRR
+579 TELLLRRR

>member
-1 MSRIRSTVTAVDR
+1 MSRIRSAVTAVDR

-26 STGIGL
+26 SAGIGVT
-32 AVGTSGGS
+32 VGSGGGS
-40 GSASAAPAPAVPG
+40 GSASAAPAPAASG
-53 ARTPAATTPTTT
+53 TPAAAGPTPTTT
-65 PGPTAPTGPSAGRT
+65 PTPTPTGPSAALT

-86 PRDPSAT
+86 PRDRNAT

-103 RRVVREQFA
+103 RRFVREQFA

-149 SQSPGAWRPH
+149 GESAGAWRPH

-165 GAVSLVEQIN
+165 GGVSLIEQVN
-175 ALGTGPATGAPLA
+175 ALGTGPATGAPLT

-208 LTLMSGGLVTPNSG
+208 LTLMSGGLITPNSG
-222 DREAYEGVQNSGLR
+222 DPQAYEGVQNSGVR

-255 RIDGFLEAALRPVR
+255 RIEGFLEAALRPVR
-269 SPGLTLPWYSTAGN
+269 SPGLALPWYSTVGN
-283 HDGLTSG
+283 HDSLASG

-302 AVGDRK
+302 AVGTRK
-308 LFDIPDPDAAT
+308 LYDIPDPEAAA
-319 LLARISQGETADGG
+319 LLARISAGETAHGG

-346 RTITADPRRAPFT
+346 RTVTADPRRAPFT
-359 PLQYLSAHLNPA
+359 PLQYLMAHLDSAH
-371 NTGAGPVGHGY
+371 TGAGPAGHGY
-382 TRDNLAGAS
+382 TKDNLAEAT
-391 LDYTFSMGE
+391 LDYTFPMGE
-400 NVTGISLDT
+400 NVTGVSLDT
-409 TDHGGHFTGSLG
+409 TDHGGHFTGSVG
-421 TSQLDLLE
+421 TGQLARLE
-429 RTLKEHRDGYVV
+429 RILKEHRDGYVV
-441 LFTHHNSWTMGNK
+441 LFTHHNSWTMGNT
-454 RPDPAKPGE
+454 RPDPARPGE
-463 ARHDGDEVVA
+463 ARHNGDEVVA

-508 IEFPQLARVIEI
+508 IDFPQLARVVEI

-542 TDFTDLSQQG
+542 TDFTDLSQSG